1 MKVAAKLRHLRIAP
15 RKIRLVADLIRGK
28 KALEAQTLLRFTTKK
43 SATPILKLLNS
54 ALSNAKHNFQL
65 EEGNLY
71 ISQITVDEGPKLKRW
86 QPRARGRV
94 SEIQKKT
101 SHVTLMLNEIE
112 KKSEKIKK
120 KEKLEK
126 EGEREGVLTPKKEKP
141 KSKPRPEKEVPK
153 PKGEKGIRRVF
164 RRKAF

>member
-1 MKVAAKLRHLRIAP
+1 MKVKAVLRHLRIAP
-15 RKIRLVADLIRGK
+15 RKIRLVADLIKGK

-65 EEGNLY
+65 EEENLF

-101 SHVTLMLNEIE
+101 SHVTLILNEIE
-112 KKSEKIKK
+112 KKPEKIKK

-126 EGEREGVLTPKKEKP
+126 EGEREGILIPKKEKP
-141 KSKPRPEKEVPK
+141 KLRPEKEVPK
-153 PKGEKGIRRVF
+153 PKIEKGIRRLF

>member
-1 MKVAAKLRHLRIAP
+1 MKVKAVLRHLRIAP

-65 EEGNLY
+65 EEENLF

-101 SHVTLMLNEIE
+101 SHVTLILNEIE
-112 KKSEKIKK
+112 KKPEKIKK

-126 EGEREGVLTPKKEKP
+126 EGEREGILIPKKEKP
-141 KSKPRPEKEVPK
+141 KLRPEKEVPK
-153 PKGEKGIRRVF
+153 PKIEKGIRRLF